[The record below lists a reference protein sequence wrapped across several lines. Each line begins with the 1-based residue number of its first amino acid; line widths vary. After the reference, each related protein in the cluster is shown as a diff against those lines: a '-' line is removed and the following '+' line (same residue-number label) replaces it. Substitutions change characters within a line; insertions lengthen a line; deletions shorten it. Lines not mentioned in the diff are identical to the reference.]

1 MMNTGQFQD
10 LYTKRIDLAFFE
22 GWDEVPEQWSRIYKS
37 QDVKTN
43 NFTTQII
50 AGLGAWEESTEG
62 GNPNENR
69 FKLGPMIVQ
78 KGLIHKTEVTMTR
91 EQIQDQLYDEVANM
105 AKDAGH
111 AGREAVEDLAARY
124 LEEMY
129 TNAAGTGY
137 DGKAIF
143 ANDHPNFGDKGG
155 TQSNLASGAL
165 SDANLKSA
173 IILFRKQRDENGK
186 KISSIPTK
194 LVVPQSLQFTA
205 ATILQS
211 ALVAGGSNND
221 KNVLPNLELVVSDYW
236 DAYTQTKWFLQGP
249 RHQLYMFWWN
259 KPEFQRY
266 PVMNKNGSWSWLGY
280 FRAAPRATNWRHL
293 VGSPGS

>member
-78 KGLIHKTEVTMTR
+78 KGLIYKTEVTMTR

-137 DGKAIF
+137 DG
-143 ANDHPNFGDKGG
+143 
-155 TQSNLASGAL
+155 
-165 SDANLKSA
+165 
-173 IILFRKQRDENGK
+173 
-186 KISSIPTK
+186 
-194 LVVPQSLQFTA
+194 
-205 ATILQS
+205 
-211 ALVAGGSNND
+211 
-221 KNVLPNLELVVSDYW
+221 
-236 DAYTQTKWFLQGP
+236 
-249 RHQLYMFWWN
+249 
-259 KPEFQRY
+259 
-266 PVMNKNGSWSWLGY
+266 
-280 FRAAPRATNWRHL
+280 
-293 VGSPGS
+293 